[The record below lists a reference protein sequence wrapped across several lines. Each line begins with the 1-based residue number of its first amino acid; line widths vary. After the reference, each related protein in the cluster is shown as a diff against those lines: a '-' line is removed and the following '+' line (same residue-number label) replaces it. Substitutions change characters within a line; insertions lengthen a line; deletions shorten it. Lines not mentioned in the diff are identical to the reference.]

1 MALYDYMGALK
12 QGRRQYQ
19 SAVMK
24 GEYPYLPVLDEILA
38 NTDIVS
44 EVSLG
49 IIDVPLE
56 KIVGTKTQGRTQAFA
71 NNFMPLLGEKTEFGA
86 KWAYL
91 YDHQIEE
98 GIHDPIIAYEFMNR
112 YYVQEGN
119 KRVSVL
125 KFVHAYSITAS
136 VIRLI
141 PKRSDDRD
149 TKLYYEFLD
158 FYQVSFNCDVWFSHE
173 GGYSRLLKVMGKAP
187 GEVWDEDT
195 RMYFKAS
202 YDLFSRVFQGFRT
215 DEVEMTASDAF
226 LIYAEIFGYDMVKN
240 RTEDQMKKDLVKI
253 KDELM
258 LTARGS
264 RIELIEQPR
273 KVDAPSAKLINWRKP
288 AGVIEPEMLKIAF
301 IHSKGK
307 DTSSWVY
314 GHELGRLYLEQQF
327 GGKLRTL
334 SFEHAS
340 SDDEIQQAIDL
351 AIAAKCNMIFT
362 TATQMIGQSVKAAIQ
377 HPEVRIF
384 NCSVNMSYSSICTYY
399 ARMYESKFL
408 MGALAAAMNEGNR
421 LGYVADYPLYG
432 TVSNINAF
440 ALGAKMINPRVQ
452 VHLKWSRLKEDRWKE
467 ELEREGITYISGDDL
482 ITPQSA
488 SREYGLYHKR
498 ADGSVENLATPFWHW
513 GKFYERI
520 VGLTC
525 HGNPNEKELKGRKA
539 VNYWW
544 GMSADVID
552 VICSQSLPNGTNRL
566 IDFLKKSIKSGS
578 FHPFDGTIYSQDG
591 IAHCEEGN
599 SLTPE
604 EIITM
609 NWLAENVV
617 GQIPEIDS
625 FTPAAQE
632 LVRLQGVKIEETV
645 TEEKKREDS
654 GTCRS

>member
-173 GGYSRLLKVMGKAP
+173 GGYGRLLKVMGKVP

-215 DEVEMTASDAF
+215 DEMEMTASDAF

-240 RTEDQMKKDLVKI
+240 RTEDQMKKDLAKI

-362 TATQMIGQSVKAAIQ
+362 TATQMVGQSVKAAIQ

-525 HGNPNEKELKGRKA
+525 HGNPSEKELKGRKA